1 MLNIEH
7 DSEPKLMKGNEAL
20 AEASLRAGLDAY
32 FGYPITPQS
41 EILEYLTEQ
50 APKWKHSVILQAESE
65 VASINMVY
73 GAAGAG
79 ARVMTTSS
87 SPGISLMQEGI
98 SYISAAELPCLIA
111 NVQRGG
117 PGLGTIQPSQGDYFQ
132 ATKGGGH
139 GDYHIIVL
147 APSSVQEMADFVFEG
162 FRLAEE
168 YRMPT
173 MILADGA
180 LGQMMEKIFLPKS
193 GSLEK
198 REKVW
203 ATVGKPKT
211 RERNF
216 ITSLHIEP
224 DKMELINLHLQ
235 DKYRKLKKETRVELT
250 NVQDAD
256 IILVAFGLTAR
267 ICTKVMDMARSKGLN
282 VGVLR
287 PITLYPFP
295 YDVIASFADPMRMFL
310 TVEMNAGQMV
320 EDVRLAVNGKCPVYF
335 KGRMG
340 GMIPTPEEILLEVEA
355 MAEKQRIANQS
366 AGYL

>member
-1 MLNIEH
+1 MAHITHDEH
-7 DSEPKLMKGNEAL
+7 PKLMKGNEAL
-20 AEASLRAGLDAY
+20 AEASLRAGLQAY

-41 EILEYLTEQ
+41 EILEYLMEQ
-50 APKWKHSVILQAESE
+50 APKHPDTVVLQAESE

-98 SYISAAELPCLIA
+98 SYIAAAELPCVIA

-117 PGLGTIQPSQGDYFQ
+117 PGLGTIQPAQGDYFQ
-132 ATKGGGH
+132 SVKGGGH
-139 GDYHIIVL
+139 GDYHLIVL
-147 APSSVQEMADFVFEG
+147 APSSVQEMADFVFDG

-168 YRMPT
+168 YRMPA

-180 LGQMMEKIFLPKS
+180 LGQMMEKINLPTAGSLPKT
-193 GSLEK
+193 ETP
-198 REKVW
+198 W
-203 ATVGKPKT
+203 ATVGKPKE
-211 RERNF
+211 RERNY

-235 DKYRKLKKETRVELT
+235 DKYRKLRKEVRVELINT
-250 NVQDAD
+250 DDAD
-256 IILVAFGLTAR
+256 LILVAFGLTAR
-267 ICTKVMDMARSKGLN
+267 ICTKAMELARAKGLN
-282 VGVLR
+282 VGVVR

-295 YDVIASFADPMRMFL
+295 TEAIASLAGPCKMFL

-320 EDVRLAVNGKCPVYF
+320 EDVRLAVNGRSPVSF

-340 GMIPTPEEILLEVEA
+340 GMIPTPEEILLELEA
-355 MAEKQRIANQS
+355 MAEKKRAANS
-366 AGYL
+366 TAGVL